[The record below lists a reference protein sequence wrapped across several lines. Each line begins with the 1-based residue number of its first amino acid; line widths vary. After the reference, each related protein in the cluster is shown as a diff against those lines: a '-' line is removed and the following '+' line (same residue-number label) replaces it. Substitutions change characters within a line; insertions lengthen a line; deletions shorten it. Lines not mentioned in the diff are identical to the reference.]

1 LLNTARAE
9 SRNALTEISDS
20 DSRAPPRGVGSACG
34 REKDRQ
40 TADAS
45 VPSGA
50 AMTKFSRRGFFRMA
64 GGATAA
70 LAAAPQALG
79 APDAAPDPADKTDKA
94 APAVASIFFRP
105 DEMRFIEA
113 ATERLI
119 PADDNGPGALAA
131 GVPAYIDRQLG
142 GAWGAGQRLY
152 RSGPWRPGEPSQG
165 YQLPFTPAEL
175 FRNGLR
181 GVRED
186 LQARR
191 ITSFDKLPGAEQ
203 DAYLEALQTGRQDLH
218 GVPAHIFFESL
229 LALSIEG
236 FFSDPVYGG
245 NKDMAAWKMI
255 GFPGAYAAFYELV
268 DQHGIAYT
276 RAPISIGDNGAGV
289 IHLHPVRA
297 PAKKTGGA

>member
-1 LLNTARAE
+1 M
-9 SRNALTEISDS
+9 
-20 DSRAPPRGVGSACG
+20 
-34 REKDRQ
+34 DRQ

-45 VPSGA
+45 VPPGA
-50 AMTKFSRRGFFRMA
+50 AMTKLSRRGFFRIA
-64 GGATAA
+64 GSATVA
-70 LAAAPQALG
+70 LAAAPRALG
-79 APDAAPDPADKTDKA
+79 ETAAGAAEAGKA
-94 APAVASIFFRP
+94 APASAAIFFRP

-113 ATERLI
+113 ASERLI

-142 GAWGAGQRLY
+142 GAWGAGARLY
-152 RSGPWRPGEPSQG
+152 RSGPWHPGEPSQG

-175 FRNGLR
+175 FRNALR

-191 ITSFDKLPGAEQ
+191 KTSFDKLSGAEQ

-255 GFPGAYAAFYELV
+255 GFPGAYAAFYDLV

-276 RAPISIGDNGAGV
+276 RAPMSIGDNGAGM
-289 IHLHPVRA
+289 IHLHPVHA